1 MSKEHLDE
9 LCRNI
14 GYLKLEL
21 DKLQLQR
28 DTISKQMDTIAKT
41 IEALR
46 MEVALGAFALYLMLV
61 ADTEDETQK
70 SETIH

>member
-46 MEVALGAFALYLMLV
+46 MEVALGA
-61 ADTEDETQK
+61 EDETQK